1 MKVLITGGA
10 GYIGSH
16 CARLLEANGIE
27 TVTFDNLEH
36 GYQSVVSGAFYLGD
50 LRSTKDLTAVFSSH
64 HFDAVM
70 HFAALIEVEES
81 VREPGRYMEV
91 NALGTLNLLEAMRRA
106 DVGTLVFSSTAAVY
120 GDPEQVPINET
131 HRLAPLNPY
140 GLSKMVA
147 EQMIEYY
154 QREHSFKSVML
165 RYFNAAGREFPFPAD
180 DLRAHDT
187 HLITRVLNVAGR
199 ESSSVDIFGSDYP
212 TADGTCVRD
221 YVHVRDISRA
231 HLLALRYLAAGRPNA
246 VFNVGNGRGYSV
258 SEVIEACRAV
268 TKLPIP
274 AVRRPRR
281 PGDPATLV
289 ASNAALHDATGWTPE
304 FKTLES
310 VIESAWCWHG
320 QTAPLGGK

>member
-1 MKVLITGGA
+1 MNVLITGGA

-16 CARLLEANGIE
+16 CAQLLASKGIE
-27 TVTFDNLEH
+27 TVTFDNLAH
-36 GYQSVVSGAFYLGD
+36 GYQSVVRGAFCLGD
-50 LRSTKDLTAVFSSH
+50 LRSTKDLADVFATH
-64 HFDAVM
+64 QFDAVM

-81 VREPGRYMEV
+81 VREPDRYMEV

-106 DVGTLVFSSTAAVY
+106 DVRQLVFSSTAAVY
-120 GDPEQVPINET
+120 GDPEQVPIDES

-147 EQMIEYY
+147 EQMIDYY
-154 QREHSFKSVML
+154 QREHSFRSVVL

-199 ESSSVDIFGSDYP
+199 ESSSVDIYGSDYP
-212 TADGTCVRD
+212 TGDGTCVRD
-221 YVHVRDISRA
+221 YVHVSDIAAA
-231 HLLALRYLAAGRPNA
+231 HLLALEYMAAGKPNA
-246 VFNVGNGRGYSV
+246 VFNVGNGRGHSV
-258 SEVIEACRAV
+258 QEVVEACRAV
-268 TKLPIP
+268 TKLVIP
-274 AVRRPRR
+274 ATLRPRR

-289 ASNAALHDATGWTPE
+289 ASNAALHDATGWTPK
-304 FKTLES
+304 FSTLES

-320 QTAPLGGK
+320 QTVSLGGK